1 MQPGSEGGWPTQLPQ
16 GENLFSINQGGK
28 GQNIVLYGCS
38 CKLIRRLH
46 QREQHAEIISATF
59 NMLNTLAG
67 NCTSKR
73 NEDWEKGKELFHF
86 VVTHCLLA

>member
-16 GENLFSINQGGK
+16 GENLFSITREAKAKTLFCMVVVVSLLGGYT
-28 GQNIVLYGCS
+28 NESNMPRSFL
-38 CKLIRRLH
+38 RL
-46 QREQHAEIISATF
+46 F

-73 NEDWEKGKELFHF
+73 NEDWERGKELFHF